1 MQMRKVWT
9 VLPKPQVKLSRKR
22 QPASGE
28 VQSLLRGLALIE
40 AFCDLDGAAASLSEL
55 ARRTGLSP
63 STTHRLL
70 ATLQAE
76 GYVTREADT
85 NHYVLGHRI
94 AGAAATLQQRT
105 SHLRSLARPHLED
118 IAQTTGETTNLVMLD
133 GRWSVYVDKVEG
145 THALRMTMRI
155 GTVFPAHTSASAKA
169 ILAYQPDDSHIAE
182 IFAGALPRKLCKNTI
197 VTAQAFKAGLKIIRA
212 KGYAIENEELE
223 QGVSCIAAPIL
234 GPDGTALAAISVPGP
249 TPRIMAPNPD
259 RIGLL
264 VRRHAGEVSAALG
277 FTPSDQPPAVA
288 GHARPSSAGR

>member
-9 VLPKPQVKLSRKR
+9 ILPKPQDKLPRKRLR

-28 VQSLLRGLALIE
+28 VQSLLRGLSLIE
-40 AFCDLDGAAASLSEL
+40 AFADLDGVAASLNEL

-63 STTHRLL
+63 STAHRLL

-85 NHYVLGHRI
+85 SRYVLGHRI

-105 SHLRSLARPHLED
+105 SHLRSLAKPHLES
-118 IAQTTGETTNLVMLD
+118 IAQATGETTNLVMLD
-133 GRWSVYVDKVEG
+133 GSWSVYVDKVEG
-145 THALRMTMRI
+145 THALRMAMRI
-155 GTVFPAHTSASAKA
+155 GTVFPAYTSASAKA

-182 IFAGALPRKLCKNTI
+182 IFAGQPPRKLCKNTI
-197 VTAQAFKAGLKIIRA
+197 VTAQAFKAGMRAVRA
-212 KGYAIENEELE
+212 KGFAIENEELE

-277 FTPSDQPPAVA
+277 FKATSPFS
-288 GHARPSSAGR
+288 